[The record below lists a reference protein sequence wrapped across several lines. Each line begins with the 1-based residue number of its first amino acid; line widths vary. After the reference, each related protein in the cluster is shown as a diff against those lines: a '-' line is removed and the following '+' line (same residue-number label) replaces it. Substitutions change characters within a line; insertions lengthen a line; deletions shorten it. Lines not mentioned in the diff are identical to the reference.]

1 MTYKGGDYDLIVV
14 GAGHAGSEAALAGA
28 RLGLNTLLLT
38 INLDSVAMMPCNPSI
53 GGTGKG
59 HLVREIDALGG
70 EMGKNIDATMIQCK
84 MLNTAKGPAVHSLRA
99 QADKKAYQFRMKQ
112 VIENQE
118 QLLLKQ
124 QEATEI
130 LVENGKITGVMVNT
144 GAIYSCRAAVI
155 CSGTYLKG
163 RIFIGDVQY
172 DGGPNGL
179 FPAMQLSDSLK
190 KHGISL
196 QRFKTGTPAR
206 VDAKTLDYSKM
217 TIQEGDQRIVPF
229 SFETEKIEI
238 DQVPCYLTYT
248 NRETHQIINDNLE
261 RSPLYTGDVV
271 GIGPRYCPSIET
283 KVMRFHD
290 KERHQIFMEPE
301 GLNTNEIYVQGMSS
315 CLPEDV
321 QIALYRTVPGME
333 KVEFM
338 RSAYAIEYDCI
349 HPTRL
354 KATLESKDIEGLF
367 FAGQINGTSG
377 YEEAGAQGLIAGL
390 NAAQYLRGE
399 QPVIIDR
406 SEGYIGVLIDDII
419 TKGIDEPYRMMTS
432 RSEYRLLLRQDN
444 ADLRLT
450 PIGHR
455 VGLISEKRYARFL
468 SKKAAISKEMVRL
481 EKIQVKATPENNA
494 ILKEIGSSEI
504 RNSLS
509 LGELIRRPEIK
520 YRQTAELDP
529 ERPDL
534 PWSVIEQVEVQIKY
548 EGYIKKQLLQVEQFK
563 KLENKKIPLDLDFAA
578 IGGLRLEA
586 VEKLQEIKP
595 TSIGQASRISGVSPA
610 DLSVLLIA
618 LEQRR
623 RSHQREKEENVN
635 E

>member
-1 MTYKGGDYDLIVV
+1 MTYPGGDYDIVV
-14 GAGHAGSEAALAGA
+14 IGAGHAGVEAALASA
-28 RLGLNTLLLT
+28 RIGQKTLLLT

-70 EMGKNIDATMIQCK
+70 EMGKTIDATMIQCK

-99 QADKKAYQFRMKQ
+99 QADKKAYQFRMKE
-112 VIENQE
+112 VIENQVN
-118 QLLLKQ
+118 LLLKQ

-130 LVENGKITGVMVNT
+130 IVKDGKITGVMVNT
-144 GAIYSCRAAVI
+144 GAIYNARAVII

-163 RIFIGDVQY
+163 RIIIGDVKY
-172 DGGPNGL
+172 DSGPNGL
-179 FPAMQLSDSLK
+179 FPAMYLSDSLEK
-190 KHGISL
+190 NGIAL

-206 VDAKTLDYSKM
+206 VDAKTLDYTKM
-217 TIQEGDQRIVPF
+217 IIQEGDAHIVPF

-248 NRETHQIINDNLE
+248 NAETHDIINANIE

-315 CLPEDV
+315 CLPEEV

-333 KVEFM
+333 EVEFM

-354 KATLESKDIEGLF
+354 KASLESKEVTGLF

-377 YEEAGAQGLIAGL
+377 YEEAAAQGLIAGI
-390 NAAQYLRGE
+390 NASLYLRGE

-432 RSEYRLLLRQDN
+432 RAEYRLLLRQDN

-450 PIGHR
+450 EIGYR
-455 VGLISEKRYARFL
+455 VGLIAEARYQRFL
-468 SKKAAISKEMVRL
+468 EKKEQIKQEIVRL
-481 EKIQVKATPENNA
+481 SQVVVKPNQENNA
-494 ILKEIGSSEI
+494 MLKSFSSSEI
-504 RNSLS
+504 EHGLPI
-509 LGELIRRPEIK
+509 GELLRRPEIK
-520 YRQTAELDP
+520 YLQTEVFDP
-529 ERPDL
+529 ERPAL
-534 PWSVIEQVEVQIKY
+534 HWSVVEQVEVQIKY

-563 KLENKKIPLDLDFAA
+563 KLEHKLIPQALDYAK
-578 IGGLRLEA
+578 IGGLRIEA
-586 VEKLQEIKP
+586 AEKLQEIKP
-595 TSIGQASRISGVSPA
+595 LSIGQASRISGVSPA
-610 DLSVLLIA
+610 DISVLLIA

-623 RSHQREKEENVN
+623 RNSDKEGTDHE
-635 E
+635 

>member
-1 MTYKGGDYDLIVV
+1 MTYPGGDYDIIVI
-14 GAGHAGSEAALAGA
+14 GAGHAGSEAALASA
-28 RLGLNTLLLT
+28 RLGSKTLLLT

-99 QADKKAYQFRMKQ
+99 QADKKAYQFRMKE
-112 VIENQE
+112 VIENQKN
-118 QLLLKQ
+118 LLLKQ
-124 QEATEI
+124 QEAIEI
-130 LVENGKITGVMVNT
+130 IVEDGKITGVAVNT
-144 GAIYSCRAAVI
+144 GAVYTCKAAII

-163 RIFIGDVQY
+163 RIIIGDVQY
-172 DGGPNGL
+172 NGGPNGL
-179 FPAMQLSDSLK
+179 FPAMHLSDSLEK
-190 KHGISL
+190 NGIKL

-217 TIQEGDQRIVPF
+217 TIQEGDAHIVPF

-238 DQVPCYLTYT
+238 EQVPCYLTYT
-248 NRETHQIINDNLE
+248 NKETHGIINANIE
-261 RSPLYTGDVV
+261 RSPLYTGNVV

-290 KERHQIFMEPE
+290 KDRHQIFMEPE
-301 GLNTNEIYVQGMSS
+301 GLNTNEVYVQGMSS

-333 KVEFM
+333 NVEFM

-354 KATLESKDIEGLF
+354 RASLESKEVEGLF

-377 YEEAGAQGLIAGL
+377 YEEAGAQGLVAGI
-390 NAAQYLRGE
+390 NATLYLRGE

-432 RSEYRLLLRQDN
+432 RAEYRLLLRQDN

-450 PIGHR
+450 GIGHS
-455 VGLISEKRYARFL
+455 VGLINEERYQKFL
-468 SKKAAISKEMVRL
+468 DKKSSIQMEIERL
-481 EKIQVKATPENNA
+481 NHVIVKPIRENNE
-494 ILKEIGSSEI
+494 ILKSFGSSEI
-504 RNSLS
+504 QHGLS
-509 LGELIRRPEIK
+509 IGELIRRPEVK
-520 YRQTAELDP
+520 YLQTEVFDAERKKLH
-529 ERPDL
+529 
-534 PWSVIEQVEVQIKY
+534 WSIVEQVEVQIKY
-548 EGYIKKQLLQVEQFK
+548 EGYIKKQLIQVAQFK
-563 KLENKKIPLDLDFAA
+563 KLEHKIIPRKLDYTT
-578 IGGLRLEA
+578 ISGLRIEA
-586 VEKLQEIKP
+586 AEKLQEIKP
-595 TSIGQASRISGVSPA
+595 ISIGQASRISGVSPA
-610 DLSVLLIA
+610 DISVLLIT

-623 RSHQREKEENVN
+623 RRTEKEKEVVEN